1 MAMLI
6 VLTTTANEEEAGRL
20 AHAIVES
27 KLAACVQILPQMTSV
42 YFWEGKIQS
51 EREHLLLIKT
61 LQEKFDDLSEFIRGN
76 HSYEVP
82 EIVAIN
88 AQTVSESYLSWLRD
102 VLNRGA
108 ETAAVVDGD
117 SIKPSA

>member
-117 SIKPSA
+117 RIKPSA